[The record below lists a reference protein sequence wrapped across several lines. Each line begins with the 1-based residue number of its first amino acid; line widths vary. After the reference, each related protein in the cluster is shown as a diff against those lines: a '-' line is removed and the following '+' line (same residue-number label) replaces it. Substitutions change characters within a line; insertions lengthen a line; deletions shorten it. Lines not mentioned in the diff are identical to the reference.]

1 MDAGD
6 FIKLLIAAVVAMCG
20 AIITVSKLLL
30 AEKDRQ
36 LKASNERA
44 DRWEKLAWQRRE
56 IIDEAVD
63 VAHRVAHEHGARR
76 KVARPARGGE
86 GDDP

>member
-20 AIITVSKLLL
+20 ALGTVAKLLL

-36 LKASNERA
+36 LKESNERA
-44 DRWEKLAWQRRE
+44 DRWEAAAWRRRE
-56 IIDEAVD
+56 IID
-63 VAHRVAHEHGARR
+63 VAHEHGARR
-76 KVARPARGGE
+76 KVARPPRGGE
-86 GDDP
+86 RDDP

>member
-20 AIITVSKLLL
+20 ALGTVAKLLL

-36 LKASNERA
+36 LKESNERA
-44 DRWEKLAWQRRE
+44 DRWEAAAWRRRE

-63 VAHRVAHEHGARR
+63 VAHHVAHEHGARR
-76 KVARPARGGE
+76 KVARPPRGGE
-86 GDDP
+86 RDDP